1 MISLSCFCN
10 TVCRY
15 YILFTVI
22 TSFNGRMAV
31 SINSIYDGD
40 LLGEFK
46 LRQRIFL
53 SNTSNNLRSFL
64 LYEHPSSEFY
74 RVQLIHHESLS
85 VNPISNHF
93 EHNEMSSSEALIF
106 DSIPWPFFF
115 SVLHGSFGIGILGT
129 VVTQVLFLL
138 WFCYFTSVYT
148 YLGTLVTFLFTN
160 VNPGTFNFIQLKIL
174 QFCKHSYSCITC
186 DNLVTTFAC
195 TYDIVN
201 HL

>member
-1 MISLSCFCN
+1 
-10 TVCRY
+10 
-15 YILFTVI
+15 
-22 TSFNGRMAV
+22 MAV

-74 RVQLIHHESLS
+74 RVHLIHHESLS

-106 DSIPWPFFF
+106 DSIP
-115 SVLHGSFGIGILGT
+115 
-129 VVTQVLFLL
+129 
-138 WFCYFTSVYT
+138 
-148 YLGTLVTFLFTN
+148 
-160 VNPGTFNFIQLKIL
+160 
-174 QFCKHSYSCITC
+174 
-186 DNLVTTFAC
+186 
-195 TYDIVN
+195 
-201 HL
+201 